1 MPRPAPLLPACLL
14 ALLSVSA
21 CRTGDPQTPADCAA
35 STGAAADECYQRVAP
50 AVFRQ
55 SPEAGI
61 ALVEEKI
68 QDPTVRDFVYLSVTR
83 EVDPNTTR
91 YCDRIKDKTFADRCR
106 VLVSRPHLHRDLT
119 GQDRPPG
126 SPPPGTPPANPPP
139 GEAPGAPPPAGQP
152 GALPGAPK

>member
-1 MPRPAPLLPACLL
+1 MPRPLPACLSACL
-14 ALLSVSA
+14 LVSLPALSA
-21 CRTGDPQTPADCAA
+21 CRTGDPRTPEDCVA

-55 SPEAGI
+55 NPDAGI

-106 VLVSRPHLHRDLT
+106 VIVSRPHLHRDLT
-119 GQDRPPG
+119 GSPSPG
-126 SPPPGTPPANPPP
+126 G
-139 GEAPGAPPPAGQP
+139 APGAAPGGPPPAGQP
-152 GALPGAPK
+152 GAIPGAPK